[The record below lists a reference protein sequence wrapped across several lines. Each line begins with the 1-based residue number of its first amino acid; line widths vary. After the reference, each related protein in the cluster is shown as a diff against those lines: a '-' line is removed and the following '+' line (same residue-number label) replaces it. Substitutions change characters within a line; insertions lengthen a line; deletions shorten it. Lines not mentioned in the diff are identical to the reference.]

1 LLDQVI
7 GFKHQLSQ
15 RELDCLI
22 WASRGK
28 TYKEIS
34 IIMELSWGTI
44 KTYLDHARYKLD
56 AVNLTQAV
64 AIAVRRGI
72 IP

>member
-1 LLDQVI
+1 MLDEVI

-34 IIMELSWGTI
+34 IIMELSWATI
-44 KTYLDHARYKLD
+44 KTYLDAGRYKLD